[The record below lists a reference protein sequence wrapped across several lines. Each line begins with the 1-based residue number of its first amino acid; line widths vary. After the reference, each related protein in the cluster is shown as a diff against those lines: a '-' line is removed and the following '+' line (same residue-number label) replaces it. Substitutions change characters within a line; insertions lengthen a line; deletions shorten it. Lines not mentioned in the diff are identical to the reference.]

1 MAGKKPTKKNPDQL
15 LLEPTY
21 DPRFFEDAI
30 GRTLLF
36 EPKIAIIE
44 LIANAFD
51 AYARKVVIQ
60 LPDVDLDQAFSI
72 EDDGSGMTHQQFQER
87 WMKLSYN
94 RVEHQ
99 GIYAEKPPKCQGL
112 PDRRA
117 FGRNGKGR
125 HAGFCFAKGEFFVE
139 THRDGKC
146 NLYRVFRPHGQS
158 TPFNSERVKETNS
171 KKTGT
176 KLYAKTPVDI
186 RALPDEIRAEIGM
199 RFLSDPTLEVIVDG
213 QKVEYDHIPN
223 HCKKTTEIDV
233 PDLGTIKLLII
244 DTLEGDKTTKLHGIA
259 WQVRGRLV
267 GEASW
272 KSFGDEKFI
281 DGRSTA
287 AKRFVFIVQ
296 ADCLDREN
304 CIAADWTS
312 FNMREE
318 PVKKSFELVN
328 EAIRRFLLDQ
338 SSEERQETFNDIHAK
353 NAPLLK
359 RMGPRTAEIWKTFVK
374 RVQEEC
380 PSINEKELES
390 VSTIL
395 ARLEVSR
402 SKYALL
408 QKLLN
413 CSLDDLDKLNEILES
428 WTVETAKLVL
438 DELEDRLS
446 LIAEL
451 ESKMLDDSTDE
462 LHDLQP
468 IFDRGLWI
476 FGPEFESI
484 HFTSNKTMANVISKL
499 MKIPNAKGSKRRPD
513 YVVLTD
519 GSVSF
524 HSLPAYDDNHEED
537 GVASLVIVE
546 LKKPS
551 VALGTKEQNQC
562 WDYVKELMEKGAI
575 KDHTPVNCFLL
586 GKTIQPREE
595 RETTKGACVI
605 RPMIFQ
611 TVIGRAKSR
620 TLSLY
625 NKVKNAPFLR
635 DADIDEFLQPEKV
648 DADIQVSLFPADAT
662 IDVAP
667 PTT

>member
-1 MAGKKPTKKNPDQL
+1 MATKKKTKPNSNQL

-36 EPKIAIIE
+36 EPKVAIIE

-60 LPDVDLDQAFSI
+60 LPDLDLDQPFSI
-72 EDDGSGMTHQQFQER
+72 EDDGSGMTHQHFQDR

-94 RVEHQ
+94 RAEHQ

-112 PDRRA
+112 PERRA

-139 THRDGKC
+139 THREGNC
-146 NLYRVFRPHGQS
+146 NLYRVFRPHGQN
-158 TPFNSERVKETNS
+158 TPFNSVRLKETKS
-171 KKTGT
+171 KKIGT

-186 RALPDEIRAEIGM
+186 LVSPDDIRAEIGM
-199 RFLSDPTLEVIVDG
+199 RFLSDPTMEVIVNG
-213 QKVEYDHIPN
+213 QKVEFEHIPE
-223 HCKKTTEIDV
+223 HCKKSSVIDV
-233 PDLGTIKLLII
+233 PEVGTVTLLII
-244 DTLEGDKTTKLHGIA
+244 DTMEGDKTTKLHGIA
-259 WQVRGRLV
+259 WQVCGRLV

-272 KSFGDEKFI
+272 KSFGDERFI

-304 CIAADWTS
+304 CITADWTS

-318 PVKKSFELVN
+318 AVKKSFELVN
-328 EAIRRFLLDQ
+328 NAIRRFLLDQ
-338 SSEERQETFNDIHAK
+338 SSEERQEIFNDIHAK

-380 PSINEKELES
+380 PSINEKELEN
-390 VSTIL
+390 VATIL
-395 ARLEVSR
+395 ARLEASR
-402 SKYALL
+402 SRYALL
-408 QKLLN
+408 QKLHN
-413 CSLDDLDKLNEILES
+413 CSPDDFDKLNEILES

-451 ESKMLDDSTDE
+451 ESKMLDDTADE

-484 HFTSNKTMANVISKL
+484 HFTSNKTMASVISKL
-499 MKIPNAKGSKRRPD
+499 MKLSNAKGSKRRPD
-513 YVVLTD
+513 YVVLPD

-524 HSLPAYDDNHEED
+524 HSLPTYDGNHEED

-575 KDHTPVNCFLL
+575 KDRTPVNCFLL

-595 RETTKGACVI
+595 KETTKGACVI
-605 RPMIFQ
+605 RPMTFQ

-620 TLSLY
+620 TLLLY
-625 NKVKNAPFLR
+625 NKVKNAPFLK
-635 DADIDEFLQPEKV
+635 DSDIDEYLKPEKV
-648 DADIQVSLFPADAT
+648 DADIQVSLFPAVAT
-662 IDVAP
+662 IDVTPSA
-667 PTT
+667 T

>member
-1 MAGKKPTKKNPDQL
+1 MAAKKPTGTNLNQL

-36 EPKIAIIE
+36 EPKVAIIE

-51 AYARKVVIQ
+51 AYARKVVIN
-60 LPDVDLDQAFSI
+60 LPNVELKQPFSI
-72 EDDGSGMTHQQFQER
+72 EDNGSGMTHQQFQDR

-99 GIYAEKPPKCQGL
+99 GIFAEKPPDCQKL

-139 THRDGKC
+139 SHRDGKC

-158 TPFNSERVKETNS
+158 TPFNSEQVKETKS
-171 KKTGT
+171 KMTGT
-176 KLYAKTPVDI
+176 RIYAKIPVDI
-186 RALPDEIRAEIGM
+186 RISPEEIRAEIGM
-199 RFLSDPTLEVIVDG
+199 RFLSDPTMEVIVDG
-213 QKVEYDHIPN
+213 QKVEYEHIPD
-223 HCKKTTEIDV
+223 HCKKTAEIDI
-233 PDLGTIKLLII
+233 PDVGTIKVLII
-244 DTLEGDKTTKLHGIA
+244 DTLEGDQTTKLHGIA

-304 CIAADWTS
+304 CISADWTA

-318 PVKKSFELVN
+318 PVKKAFELVN
-328 EAIRRFLLDQ
+328 ETVRRFLLDL
-338 SSEERQETFNDIHAK
+338 SSEKRQDTFNEIHAK
-353 NAPLLK
+353 NAPLLR
-359 RMGPRTAEIWKTFVK
+359 RMGPRKAEIWKTFVS

-395 ARLEVSR
+395 AKLEASS
-402 SKYALL
+402 SKYAIL
-408 QKLLN
+408 QKLHN
-413 CSLDDLDKLNEILES
+413 CSTDDLDKLNEILES

-484 HFTSNKTMANVISKL
+484 HFTSNKTMATVISKL
-499 MKIPNAKGSKRRPD
+499 MKVSHAKGSKRRPD
-513 YVVLTD
+513 YVVLPS

-524 HSLPAYDDNHEED
+524 HSLPAYDGSHEED

-551 VALGTKEQNQC
+551 VALGAKEQNQC
-562 WDYVKELMEKGAI
+562 WDYVKELMDKGAI

-595 RETTKGACVI
+595 KETTKGACII
-605 RPMIFQ
+605 RPMTFQ

-625 NKVKNAPFLR
+625 NKVKNAPFLKE
-635 DADIDEFLQPEKV
+635 ADIEEYLTPEKV
-648 DADIQVSLFPADAT
+648 DADIQVSLFPAGAT
-662 IDVAP
+662 IDLTP
-667 PTT
+667 PTG